1 MLNTLCYSLLI
12 KIIRNVLI
20 SAVSFI
26 FLLVGGL
33 ALMKIVILTMQIPE
47 LRIANEF
54 SAFVI
59 LKVVGYSTLCLVVL
73 CAAIKSEQYRKQ

>member
-47 LRIANEF
+47 LRISNEF
-54 SAFVI
+54 SGFVI
-59 LKVVGYSTLCLVVL
+59 LKVIAYSTLGLVAL
-73 CAAIKSEQYRKQ
+73 CAAIKSEQYRKE